1 MQNWNLDNV
10 LKVVQYAETPG
21 CSDKIFE
28 VLKSS
33 GQPVEIHRFNQLSQV
48 LDFLEGSSVDIIIAE
63 HILPSPVPL
72 QILSFLQQR
81 SLEIPYV
88 LVTNFISEE
97 SALELFLHGADDYV
111 LSDRL
116 YRLSLILKKLRE
128 RRRLQE
134 EKVDLKSQLQSNEKR
149 FRAIIEHG
157 ADVVMVMDSARK
169 ITYVSP
175 SIERVLGYTHT
186 EAIDFKRESIF
197 HHEDIDLFESQYKL
211 SLGQPGSVVGPFEI
225 RIFDKESKCRWFQ
238 AKFNNLLHVAEVGG
252 TVLYFQD
259 IGSQKEAE
267 KVNFLTSMLLEDE
280 RGRFYELLSNAP
292 AGMGILSGPNHV
304 FQMINS
310 YYYEMIG
317 KKDVIGLPLAEAL
330 PHLGK
335 QGFISMLD
343 GVYKTGKTA
352 TGLEMKATVF
362 DHSTGDPIDIYIN
375 FIFQAYR
382 NLQGDI
388 EGTFFFIN
396 NVTEQVLSRQ
406 VVEESERRYKQIV
419 ETAQEGIWLINEFG
433 ITVFVNKKLCEILG
447 FEEQEILGAHYTSFL
462 ARGYGEDEMLQWERS
477 ESRQFDMQFFTKAG
491 APVWTTISSNS
502 MYDDD
507 GEYRG
512 TMAMVSD
519 ITDKK
524 KLEELLEKAT
534 TMARIGSFEVDML
547 SNKLFWSNITREIH
561 EVAVDAELDFD
572 TATRFFK
579 EGLSR
584 DLVQNSFRATFTK
597 GTPLD
602 LEVQIVTAKGNER
615 WVRLIAEAEF
625 INGQCSKM
633 YGSIQD
639 IDAQKNVEIEL
650 LRTINEK
657 EDILESIGDG
667 FITVDREWRVTYWNK
682 MAEIFAQV
690 KKSEILGNILWD
702 TVPHLIDSP
711 LYLPFQK
718 AMSTR
723 TVQQAEAI
731 YKPTNRWY
739 DNTVFPSPTGLSIF
753 FRDITER
760 KESDI
765 KLMELNEE
773 LRKYTSELIISNK
786 ELEQFSYIISHNL
799 RAPVANIKGLLEAM
813 DDDSNPEE
821 VQRTLRESLSLSVHA
836 LDDVITDLN
845 SILKVKTEVKERK
858 EQVGFDPLIQQIQA
872 SVQNIIREE
881 HVTIET
887 DFREVAEL
895 FTLKSFL
902 YSIFYNLILNSIKYR
917 QSDKPPVIRVRSA
930 VEEGH
935 IVVYFSDNGMGID
948 LSRGSEEI
956 FGLYKRYHTH
966 KEGKGLGLFMVKSQ
980 MATLGG
986 SITVKSEV
994 NYGTEFKL
1002 VFPFKN

>member
-1 MQNWNLDNV
+1 
-10 LKVVQYAETPG
+10 
-21 CSDKIFE
+21 
-28 VLKSS
+28 
-33 GQPVEIHRFNQLSQV
+33 
-48 LDFLEGSSVDIIIAE
+48 
-63 HILPSPVPL
+63 
-72 QILSFLQQR
+72 
-81 SLEIPYV
+81 
-88 LVTNFISEE
+88 
-97 SALELFLHGADDYV
+97 
-111 LSDRL
+111 
-116 YRLSLILKKLRE
+116 
-128 RRRLQE
+128 
-134 EKVDLKSQLQSNEKR
+134 
-149 FRAIIEHG
+149 
-157 ADVVMVMDSARK
+157 
-169 ITYVSP
+169 
-175 SIERVLGYTHT
+175 
-186 EAIDFKRESIF
+186 
-197 HHEDIDLFESQYKL
+197 
-211 SLGQPGSVVGPFEI
+211 
-225 RIFDKESKCRWFQ
+225 
-238 AKFNNLLHVAEVGG
+238 
-252 TVLYFQD
+252 
-259 IGSQKEAE
+259 
-267 KVNFLTSMLLEDE
+267 
-280 RGRFYELLSNAP
+280 
-292 AGMGILSGPNHV
+292 
-304 FQMINS
+304 
-310 YYYEMIG
+310 
-317 KKDVIGLPLAEAL
+317 
-330 PHLGK
+330 

-343 GVYKTGKTA
+343 EVYKTGKTA
-352 TGLEMKATVF
+352 TGLEMKATVS
-362 DHSTGDPIDIYIN
+362 DHNTGDPIDIYIN

-433 ITVFVNKKLCEILG
+433 ISVFVNKKLCEILG
-447 FEEQEILGAHYTSFL
+447 YSEEELLGAHYTTFL
-462 ARGYGEDEMLQWERS
+462 AHGYGEDEMLHWERS
-477 ESRQFDMQFFTKAG
+477 KSRQFDMQFFTKAG

-502 MYDDD
+502 MYDD

-524 KLEELLEKAT
+524 KLEELLEKAS

-572 TATRFFK
+572 TATGFFM

-584 DLVQNSFRATFTK
+584 DLVQNSFRGTYTQ

-625 INGQCSKM
+625 INGECTKM

-639 IDAQKNVEIEL
+639 IDTQKNVEIEL
-650 LRTINEK
+650 LRTIKEK

-813 DDDSNPEE
+813 DDGSNPEE

-845 SILKVKTEVKERK
+845 SILKVKTEVKEKK
-858 EQVGFDPLIQQIQA
+858 ELVSFDTLIQKIQA
-872 SVQNIIREE
+872 SIQNIIREE
-881 HVTIET
+881 HVVIET
-887 DFREVAEL
+887 DFREVSDL
-895 FTLKSFL
+895 FTLKSYL
-902 YSIFYNLILNSIKYR
+902 HSIFYNLILNSIKYR
-917 QSDKPPVIRVRSA
+917 QPEIPPLKIGRAHV
-930 VEEGH
+930 
-935 IVVYFSDNGMGID
+935 
-948 LSRGSEEI
+948 
-956 FGLYKRYHTH
+956 
-966 KEGKGLGLFMVKSQ
+966 
-980 MATLGG
+980 
-986 SITVKSEV
+986 
-994 NYGTEFKL
+994 
-1002 VFPFKN
+1002 